1 MVNFNGDTAEFK
13 QGEQKV
19 GRVREAVVDALQT
32 YYNSDE
38 IEEITRRD
46 GTIILQ
52 AAGNEVTI
60 ETGPQGQTHVDFSY
74 TRDEISEAI
83 RNILESL
90 SNVGDSNVGLGEYE
104 DADFNEAVGTTGG
117 GGGDGPSEAERER
130 FRKLNETVETT
141 GGPTASSD
149 FTPGNQ
155 GNYGEDVWDKDPA
168 EMDKGE
174 VQAHGRGAITFVPE
188 FTKQQAGYKG
198 PLQAEGDSHSRCGD
212 CAHYIEGGGC
222 HLVQGGVNEN
232 GYCTELFSD
241 ISISGHK
248 HPDGVEIPIT
258 IWGDGF
264 NWTRQD
270 MQRFAQSV
278 KNKIEQ
284 KLGR

>member
-117 GGGDGPSEAERER
+117 SDK
-130 FRKLNETVETT
+130 KLSFDPMEVSDEE
-141 GGPTASSD
+141 PTI
-149 FTPGNQ
+149 T
-155 GNYGEDVWDKDPA
+155 
-168 EMDKGE
+168 KGE
-174 VQAHGRGAITFVPE
+174 VLSYKNGAITFVPE
-188 FTKQQAGYKG
+188 FRKSDAGYVRHG
-198 PLQAEGDSHSRCGD
+198 SQNFDSSHSRCED

-222 HLVQGGVNEN
+222 HLVQGEIDPKA
-232 GYCTELFSD
+232 YCTELFSD

-248 HPDGVEIPIT
+248 HPNGVEIPIT

-270 MQRFAQSV
+270 MQRFVQSV
-278 KNKIEQ
+278 KNKIESR
-284 KLGR
+284 LRR